1 MKGMSTRLEDL
12 SEKFRLL
19 EEELVVEV
27 QRKEKELGYE
37 IRNRTV
43 HFKESV
49 VREHR
54 KHVKK
59 VTRYWRDARWSSFLT
74 TPAILSCIFPILL
87 LDAWATA
94 YQFICFP
101 AYGIPK
107 VRRRDY
113 IIIDR
118 HKLRYLNSIE
128 RLNCAYCGY
137 VNGAIA
143 YVQEIAG
150 RTEQY
155 WCPIKHA
162 ARLKTMHSRYGHFV
176 EYGDA
181 QAYRK
186 RIEQTG
192 GILGIWR
199 GRRRRRRHPGKR
211 GRRLWHSTINYLASK
226 VFSLQILGM
235 VAGWEAVISDE

>member
-1 MKGMSTRLEDL
+1 MSTRLDEI

-37 IRNRTV
+37 IRNRKV

-49 VREHR
+49 AREHR
-54 KHVKK
+54 ALAKK
-59 VTRYWRDARWSSFLT
+59 VTRYWREARWSSFLT

-87 LDAWATA
+87 LDFWATA

-113 IIIDR
+113 IIMDR

-150 RTEQY
+150 RTEQH

-162 ARLKTMHSRYGHFV
+162 ARLKTMHSRYGHFL

-181 QAYRK
+181 QAYQK
-186 RIEQTG
+186 RIEQIRRDFG
-192 GILGIWR
+192 DLGAKAKAKATPVR
-199 GRRRRRRHPGKR
+199 EGKKM
-211 GRRLWHSTINYLASK
+211 A
-226 VFSLQILGM
+226 
-235 VAGWEAVISDE
+235 A